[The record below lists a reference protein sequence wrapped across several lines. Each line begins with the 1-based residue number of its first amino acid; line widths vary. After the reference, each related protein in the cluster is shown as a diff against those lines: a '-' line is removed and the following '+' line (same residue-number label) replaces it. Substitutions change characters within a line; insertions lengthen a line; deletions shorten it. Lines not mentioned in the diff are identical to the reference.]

1 MIVKLYPAIDIQ
13 GGKAVRLRRGDFAQA
28 TVFSDDPLA
37 LAHEWQDLGA
47 EVLHVVDLDAAR
59 IGELVNFEIVDRIVR
74 ELSISVEYG
83 GGIRNAENLAMVAG
97 TEVRWLVMGTAAVT
111 HDHLLREAINLL
123 GERLVVGVDCE
134 EGMVSTHGWQR
145 RSEMSNHHYVK
156 LLEQQGV
163 KRIVYTDIA
172 RDGML
177 TGPNFSELAEL
188 AAGTNDE
195 IVLSGGV
202 GSIDD
207 LRRARQV
214 ADKAPNVVGVI
225 VGRAL
230 YDNAFTLAE
239 AQAVLA

>member
-1 MIVKLYPAIDIQ
+1 MKLYPAIDIQ
-13 GGKAVRLRRGDFAQA
+13 GGRAVRLRRGDFAQA
-28 TVFSDDPLA
+28 TVFSEDPLA

-59 IGELVNFEIVDRIVR
+59 IGELVNFEIVDSIVK
-74 ELSISVEYG
+74 ELSIPVQYG

-97 TEVRWLVMGTAAVT
+97 TRVRWLVMGTAAIT
-111 HDHLLREAINLL
+111 HDDLLREAIDRL

-134 EGMVSTHGWQR
+134 AGMVSTHGWQR
-145 RSEMSNHHYVK
+145 RSEMSNHHFVRS
-156 LLEQQGV
+156 LEQQGV

-177 TGPNFSELAEL
+177 TGPNFSELVEL
-188 AAGTNDE
+188 AAGTNVE

-207 LRRARQV
+207 VRRARQV
-214 ADKAPNVVGVI
+214 ADKAPNVIGVI